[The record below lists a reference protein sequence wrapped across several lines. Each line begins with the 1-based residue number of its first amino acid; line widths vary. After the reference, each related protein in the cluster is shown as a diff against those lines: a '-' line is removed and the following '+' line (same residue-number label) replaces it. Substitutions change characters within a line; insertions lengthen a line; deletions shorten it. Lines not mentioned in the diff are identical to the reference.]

1 MSCSLKVL
9 SQPATMTLGLKAQH
23 ALGSKHNTLLARHL
37 LMNGLAI
44 LGWVGH
50 KAEAATVDVG
60 EVRRSA
66 VLELV
71 AKRILKCRFHSG
83 NFVVLEAG
91 SIAAARAFEIVVI
104 WRAEVAA
111 ILASSKV

>member
-1 MSCSLKVL
+1 ML
-9 SQPATMTLGLKAQH
+9 SQPALLLGLKAD
-23 ALGSKHNTLLARHL
+23 TPVVCLLL
-37 LMNGLAI
+37 LNGLAI

-50 KAEAATVDVG
+50 KVEAATVDIS

-71 AKRILKCRFHSG
+71 AKRIFKRRFHSG

-91 SIAAARAFEIVVI
+91 SIAATHAFEIVVI
-104 WRAEVAA
+104 WRAEVAT
-111 ILASSKV
+111 ILASFKVEKI